1 MTVNGIPL
9 TMELDTGA
17 AVSVISA
24 HDFKATFGYGQFQK
38 TDLKLRTYT
47 GEEVAPLGV
56 VQVQV
61 QYNNQAAS
69 LPLYVVHQPG
79 PPLLGRQWL
88 RCIRLDWP
96 SLCNFC
102 RVSVPQDTAKDVKR
116 KLNLLLDKYGA
127 IFKDELGTVKG
138 EKAQL
143 FLKDGSRPKFMKA
156 RSVPIALQPA
166 VEQELLKLQDL
177 GIINPVPV
185 SEFATP
191 IVPVIKKDGSLRICG
206 DYKTTVNPMLDIDHY
221 PLPKIEELLSSLAGG
236 QKFSKIDLSRAYQ
249 QIEMCD
255 ESKKYLTL
263 NTHKGLFEVN
273 RRLFGIA
280 SAPGIFQRI
289 MENVLK
295 GLPKVCCYLD
305 DLLITGSTPEEHL
318 ANLDAVLKR
327 LLCNKATWLWSPECE
342 HSFNKIKEVITTAP
356 VLAHYSSYLPLQ
368 LASDAS
374 PYGVGAVLS
383 HKFPDGT
390 TRPIAYAS
398 RTLTKAEQ
406 GYSQLEREA
415 LALVFGFGK
424 FHYYLYGR
432 SFTLITDH
440 KPLQTI
446 FGPKTGIPTVAAAR
460 LQRWAV
466 TLAAYRYTL
475 LYKEASKNVEADC
488 LSRMPLTYECNETA
502 DVEMFYTLRLDTM
515 PLRSSDIA
523 RETGLDPTSC
533 RVREMV
539 MRGWPSSLKD
549 PELKPYF
556 DRKLELTVHQGC
568 LLYGMRVV
576 VPGKFQTTVLSELH
590 DGHPGIVRTK
600 VFARS
605 YVWWPS
611 LERDIEECVK
621 TCLDCQQVQPAPPK
635 SPLHP
640 WSWPTAPWHR
650 LHADFAG
657 PFKGHMFLIV
667 MDAHSKWPEVFIMG
681 KTTTK
686 HTIEKLHE
694 LFSRF
699 GIPESFVTDN
709 GPQFV
714 SQEFKDFLK
723 KMGIR
728 HVTTTPYHTS
738 SNGLAERFVQ
748 SLKTALRKGYEF
760 HQSRAPQ
767 LCGVVI
773 KINSGYTQAEPLPKR
788 QSATTI
794 QVPGLQHLRTSNS
807 RIFPAPLR
815 YSQQVTGPAEPCSD
829 PALRNPFR
837 TALEFHS
844 RLLKKEDTLSE
855 TDVLPSVIKLIS
867 FVLGAREVSCYTN
880 SSGMTQAAE
889 EPADIDEPS
898 EKTAV
903 RPLYFVSI
911 IFKVD

>member
-1 MTVNGIPL
+1 
-9 TMELDTGA
+9 
-17 AVSVISA
+17 
-24 HDFKATFGYGQFQK
+24 
-38 TDLKLRTYT
+38 
-47 GEEVAPLGV
+47 
-56 VQVQV
+56 
-61 QYNNQAAS
+61 
-69 LPLYVVHQPG
+69 
-79 PPLLGRQWL
+79 
-88 RCIRLDWP
+88 
-96 SLCNFC
+96 
-102 RVSVPQDTAKDVKR
+102 
-116 KLNLLLDKYGA
+116 
-127 IFKDELGTVKG
+127 
-138 EKAQL
+138 
-143 FLKDGSRPKFMKA
+143 
-156 RSVPIALQPA
+156 
-166 VEQELLKLQDL
+166 
-177 GIINPVPV
+177 
-185 SEFATP
+185 
-191 IVPVIKKDGSLRICG
+191 
-206 DYKTTVNPMLDIDHY
+206 
-221 PLPKIEELLSSLAGG
+221 
-236 QKFSKIDLSRAYQ
+236 
-249 QIEMCD
+249 MCD

-273 RRLFGIA
+273 RLLFGIA

-327 LLCNKATWLWSPECE
+327 LVERGIRVKRNKCYFFEDSLEYLGHVISASGIHTSPEKVKAIVEAPRPVNKQQLRSLLGLVNYYGKFVPQLSTIAFPLNRLLCNKATWLWSPECE

-368 LASDAS
+368 LAGDAS
-374 PYGVGAVLS
+374 PYG
-383 HKFPDGT
+383 
-390 TRPIAYAS
+390 
-398 RTLTKAEQ
+398 
-406 GYSQLEREA
+406 
-415 LALVFGFGK
+415 
-424 FHYYLYGR
+424 
-432 SFTLITDH
+432 
-440 KPLQTI
+440 
-446 FGPKTGIPTVAAAR
+446 
-460 LQRWAV
+460 
-466 TLAAYRYTL
+466 
-475 LYKEASKNVEADC
+475 
-488 LSRMPLTYECNETA
+488 
-502 DVEMFYTLRLDTM
+502 
-515 PLRSSDIA
+515 
-523 RETGLDPTSC
+523 
-533 RVREMV
+533 
-539 MRGWPSSLKD
+539 
-549 PELKPYF
+549 
-556 DRKLELTVHQGC
+556 
-568 LLYGMRVV
+568 
-576 VPGKFQTTVLSELH
+576 
-590 DGHPGIVRTK
+590 
-600 VFARS
+600 
-605 YVWWPS
+605 
-611 LERDIEECVK
+611 
-621 TCLDCQQVQPAPPK
+621 VQPAPPK

-773 KINSGYTQAEPLPKR
+773 KTNSGYAQAEPLPKR

-815 YSQQVTGPAEPCSD
+815 YSQQVTGPVEPCSD

-867 FVLGAREVSCYTN
+867 FVLGGREVSCMFPRTHAGIL
-880 SSGMTQAAE
+880 SMLRRALSAFLLLLLLAW
-889 EPADIDEPS
+889 
-898 EKTAV
+898 
-903 RPLYFVSI
+903 FC
-911 IFKVD
+911 